1 MKNTICLLLLF
12 LQFTA
17 QAQTDSTLLLAPEN
31 LEEKD
36 ILFRDLSQQEVKVIS
51 ATRSPVGISEQPFSV
66 WVVTGE
72 EILRNGFVT
81 LGDVLRAAPGVR
93 VSQPGNAVEGETFL
107 MRGLSGNQYVKIMIN
122 DVPIKPA
129 IAAGMPIGAQ
139 LPIRQAERIEVF
151 YGPSGGIYGE
161 EACAGV
167 INIILK
173 ETERPVFT
181 QADLSFGRFGYNS
194 LDLMFGGKLGR
205 DRNIFRYSIYG
216 SSTVRDNS
224 DYYYDQNL
232 FNTNNYLSF
241 GLTPSVY
248 GLNANYRGA
257 NAPKDSFAR
266 TGVLPH
272 ESRMFGLNLTWR
284 GLHFTY
290 HRLARFDRSALGL
303 NPLAV
308 SYANPSNRL
317 AERIETFSVG
327 FQRKRKKRV
336 TQNTFSFESYQVSNT
351 STTTYVFDRLSAAN
365 YYARATPGMADS
377 ARAALLKNIST
388 WYSSDERFAVANGF
402 DGRIESRLSVSLNK
416 RLFLTAGGQA
426 HAGVGT
432 PLSTYYPIPVSV
444 NIDGNV
450 TPRAPLVIEPAVKPV
465 VDGNFFAQFEW
476 QGKRLQVVGGGALNV
491 ALIHGINLAPR
502 LGIMY
507 KIDSTWSVRANGST
521 GFRHASLYGYSNS
534 YEIIPSTGFRI
545 TPGSRDFNTEK
556 FYAGEFGIRHR
567 KTNDRRELMAFWQQA
582 DNLYRPGYLVDEPGI
597 VPAVSY
603 GYKNA
608 PGLAHTIWGVQ
619 FLSSTEKKELFD
631 FTWGKKVST
640 ISSKTEIYVQYARG
654 KEWFGYGLPKSNEVL
669 NQPKWTF
676 QFRSMFKVDKKVELV
691 TAITHQSSSLRK
703 SAQYADLYQLK
714 DRETRLLKYST
725 WDFTLRIYLSNHFL
739 VYTTLQNIFDR
750 EHQGLDATGTV
761 DDLLYNPQPG
771 RFVRFGVNYNMN

>member
-1 MKNTICLLLLF
+1 MKNNLYLLYLLLQL
-12 LQFTA
+12 TA
-17 QAQTDSTLLLAPEN
+17 SAQTDSTLLLAPER

-36 ILFRDLSQQEVKVIS
+36 ILPRDLSQREVKVIS
-51 ATRSPVGISEQPFSV
+51 ATRSPIEIGEQPFTV

-93 VSQPGNAVEGETFL
+93 VSQPGNAMEGETFL

-129 IAAGMPIGAQ
+129 IALGMPIGAQ

-151 YGPSGGIYGE
+151 YGPAGGIYGE

-205 DRNIFRYSIYG
+205 DKNIFRYSIYG
-216 SSTVRDNS
+216 SNTVRENT

-241 GLTPSVY
+241 DLKPSVY
-248 GLNANYRGA
+248 GNNTNYRGA
-257 NAPKDSFAR
+257 SAPKDSIAR

-272 ESRMFGLNLTWR
+272 ESRMFGVNLTWR
-284 GLHFTY
+284 GMHFTY
-290 HRLARFDRSALGL
+290 HRLSRFDRSALGL

-317 AERIETFSVG
+317 AEQIETFSVG

-336 TQNTFSFESYQVSNT
+336 TQNTFSFENYQVNNT
-351 STTTYVFDRLSAAN
+351 STTTYVFDRLSSAN
-365 YYARATPGMADS
+365 YYARATPNMSDS
-377 ARAALLKNIST
+377 ARTALLNGISN
-388 WYSSDERFAVANGF
+388 WYASDERFAAANGF
-402 DGRIESRLSVSLNK
+402 DARIESRLSVSLNK
-416 RLFLTAGGQA
+416 RLFMTAGGQV
-426 HAGVGT
+426 HAGSGT
-432 PLSTYYPIPVSV
+432 PLSTYYPVPVSV
-444 NIDGNV
+444 NFDGRV
-450 TPRAPLVIEPAVKPV
+450 TPKVPFVIEPATNSIL
-465 VDGNFFAQFEW
+465 DGNFFAQFEW
-476 QGKRLQVVGGGALNV
+476 QGKRLKLVGGGALNG
-491 ALIHGINLAPR
+491 ALQHGITLSPR
-502 LGIMY
+502 LGMLY
-507 KIDSTWSVRANGST
+507 KLDSTWSVRANGST

-534 YEIIPSTGFRI
+534 YEIIPITGLRVNS
-545 TPGSRDFNTEK
+545 GSRDFNTEK
-556 FYAGEFGIRHR
+556 FYASEFGVRHHNGGAR
-567 KTNDRRELMAFWQQA
+567 QELMVFWQQA
-582 DNLYRPGYLVDEPGI
+582 DNLYRPGYLVNEPGN

-608 PGLAHTIWGVQ
+608 PGLAHTIWGIQ
-619 FLSSTEKKELFD
+619 GLFSRENKEGFELSL
-631 FTWGKKVST
+631 GKKT
-640 ISSKTEIYVQYARG
+640 TMISGKNELYIQYARG
-654 KEWFGYGLPKSNEVL
+654 KEWYGYGLPKSNGVL
-669 NQPKWTF
+669 NQPKWTT
-676 QFRSMFKVDKKVELV
+676 QFRNCIKVDKSFEFV
-691 TAITHQSSSLRK
+691 AAATHQSSSQRK
-703 SAQYADLYQLK
+703 SAQYVDLYQLK
-714 DRETRLLKYST
+714 GREERLLKYTT

-739 VYTTLQNIFDR
+739 VYTTFQNIFDR